1 MRTIGRRYNRHQMT
15 SSNRNLRHVRLEW
28 SGENNLFS
36 GGAEDGPVVIV
47 DGASKEGASPMQLLL
62 LSLAG
67 CMGIDIRLILEKS
80 RVPLRGL
87 IIDVEGERAPDAPR
101 RYVRVD
107 MTCRVDGPSAADAD
121 KVQRAVDLSK
131 DKYCSVLH
139 SLDPATDIRV
149 RVQTAG
155 D

>member
-1 MRTIGRRYNRHQMT
+1 MVT
-15 SSNRNLRHVRLEW
+15 
-28 SGENNLFS
+28 
-36 GGAEDGPVVIV
+36 V
-47 DGASKEGASPMQLLL
+47 DGGSKEGASPMQLLL

-67 CMGIDIRLILEKS
+67 CMGIDIKMILEKS
-80 RVPLRGL
+80 RVPLEGL
-87 IIDVEGERAPDAPR
+87 VIDVEGERAPEAPR
-101 RYVRVD
+101 RYIRID
-107 MTCRVDGPSAADAD
+107 MTCRIEGPTAEHAD

-149 RVQTAG
+149 RVDSAG